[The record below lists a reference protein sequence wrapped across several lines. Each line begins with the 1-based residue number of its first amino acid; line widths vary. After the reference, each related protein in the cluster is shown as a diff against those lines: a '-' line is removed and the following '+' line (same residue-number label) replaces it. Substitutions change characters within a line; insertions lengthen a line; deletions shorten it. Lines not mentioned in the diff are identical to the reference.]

1 MSGTINDTI
10 EPLQA
15 TGDPFDPFALQKAC
29 LLACGIIP
37 KEGCSL
43 KEILDRL
50 GGGFVMHSE
59 VTNVPKGS
67 GLGTS
72 SILSA
77 ACVKAVFEFMGIDY
91 TEEDLYAHVLAMEQ
105 IMSTGGGWQDQV
117 GGITPG
123 LKYITSMS
131 GIEQQLK
138 VAHIEV
144 PESAKRELDD
154 RFVLIYTG
162 QRRLARNLLRDVV
175 GRYVGNEPDS
185 LFALEE
191 IQKTAALMRFELER
205 GNIDEFARLL
215 DYHWELSKKVDA
227 GSSNTLIEQIFSS
240 IEELIDG
247 KLVCGAGGGG
257 FLQVILKKG
266 VTKQQVEDRLNEVF
280 MDSLVGVADCKLVW
294 E

>member
-1 MSGTINDTI
+1 MDLEQIEKDLDVKLWPDDSHTLWSAALYPEADTI
-10 EPLQA
+10 EEAVSAALNLYAIVHGEEQA
-15 TGDPFDPFALQKAC
+15 DLSA
-29 LLACGIIP
+29 
-37 KEGCSL
+37 
-43 KEILDRL
+43 
-50 GGGFVMHSE
+50 
-59 VTNVPKGS
+59 
-67 GLGTS
+67 

-77 ACVKAVFEFMGIDY
+77 ACVKAVFEFMGIAY

-123 LKYITSMS
+123 LKYITSMP
-131 GIEQQLK
+131 GIDQKLK
-138 VAHIEV
+138 VTHVEI
-144 PESAKRELDD
+144 PEAAKQELSD

-175 GRYVGNEPDS
+175 GRYVGNEPES

-205 GNIDEFARLL
+205 GNVDGFASLL

-266 VTKQQVEDRLNEVF
+266 VTRQQVEERLNEVF
-280 MDSLVGVADCKLVW
+280 MDSLVGVADCRLVW

>member
-1 MSGTINDTI
+1 
-10 EPLQA
+10 
-15 TGDPFDPFALQKAC
+15 
-29 LLACGIIP
+29 
-37 KEGCSL
+37 
-43 KEILDRL
+43 
-50 GGGFVMHSE
+50 
-59 VTNVPKGS
+59 
-67 GLGTS
+67 
-72 SILSA
+72 
-77 ACVKAVFEFMGIDY
+77 MGIAY

-117 GGITPG
+117 GGITSS
-123 LKYITSMS
+123 LKYITSMP
-131 GIEQQLK
+131 GLQQQLQ
-138 VAHIEV
+138 VAHIELS
-144 PESAKRELDD
+144 PQTKKELDE

-205 GNIDEFARLL
+205 GNVDGFAKLL
-215 DYHWELSKKVDA
+215 DYHWELSKKIDA

-240 IEELIDG
+240 IEELVDG

-266 VTKQQVEDRLNEVF
+266 VTRQMVEERLKEVF
-280 MDSLVGVADCKLVW
+280 MDSLVGVADCNLVW